1 MVLQQNVMSAFS
13 VQQIQPLSPDEIY
26 ALGYQQH
33 LKQQQGFRAKL
44 LLNVETKRLAFRQM
58 LQNSNRKHKG
68 LLLALLTG
76 DESLLSNTL
85 KQQFQLLGISHL
97 LAISGLMC

>member
-1 MVLQQNVMSAFS
+1 M
-13 VQQIQPLSPDEIY
+13 
-26 ALGYQQH
+26 
-33 LKQQQGFRAKL
+33 
-44 LLNVETKRLAFRQM
+44 KRSEFRQM
-58 LQNSNRKHKG
+58 LQNSNLQHKG

-97 LAISGLMC
+97 LAISGPHVLIFALILTWILKRLVQRYYRSCICGNHDGF